1 MKVFRFFLTR
11 VFLRKPIFAI
21 GALVL
26 FLMANYMAFLTAHSV
41 LSTREG
47 YQQMAHFDKEGTFV
61 ANLDPNSDFGNKD
74 ISKASIQKV
83 YDRLDSRYHYALYT
97 DGMMTNLANGRG
109 VKVPVSYMNQRYN
122 DLDGFPIAQG
132 SGLTFDYSL
141 VRNDAIPVLVGEGL
155 ADDYP
160 LGTQFKMYDP
170 ALLREVRVKVVGVI
184 AENSVRS
191 NFYALNSKKYY
202 NFSVVVPV
210 TTAFIKQADVSFN
223 INALNDLVLSD
234 TDRADVSELGD
245 YIDKTIGAKFNL
257 YSYQD
262 NIDYYNEYLFSSL
275 RFLTVAS
282 GVLLILIVLLSVWS
296 ALISVRVMMRDFT
309 INLMVGLSYGRLRRL
324 FYAYY
329 AGLSL
334 IALLAV
340 FAMAAYSRHSY
351 WRRKDAFLMTYGLWG
366 MIRMDWLALLVA
378 SLFDFLLVAMLA
390 QLITWRLRRVPI
402 SLGVLQ

>member
-1 MKVFRFFLTR
+1 M
-11 VFLRKPIFAI
+11 
-21 GALVL
+21 
-26 FLMANYMAFLTAHSV
+26 
-41 LSTREG
+41 
-47 YQQMAHFDKEGTFV
+47 
-61 ANLDPNSDFGNKD
+61 
-74 ISKASIQKV
+74 
-83 YDRLDSRYHYALYT
+83 
-97 DGMMTNLANGRG
+97 
-109 VKVPVSYMNQRYN
+109 
-122 DLDGFPIAQG
+122 
-132 SGLTFDYSL
+132 
-141 VRNDAIPVLVGEGL
+141 
-155 ADDYP
+155 
-160 LGTQFKMYDP
+160 
-170 ALLREVRVKVVGVI
+170 
-184 AENSVRS
+184 
-191 NFYALNSKKYY
+191 
-202 NFSVVVPV
+202 
-210 TTAFIKQADVSFN
+210 
-223 INALNDLVLSD
+223 
-234 TDRADVSELGD
+234 
-245 YIDKTIGAKFNL
+245 IGAKFNL

-275 RFLTVAS
+275 RFLIVAS

-324 FYAYY
+324 FYAYF

-366 MIRMDWLALLVA
+366 MIRMDWLALVVA